1 MALPAKQLYAGS
13 NPALVSNL
21 LPEGYAELPSFSA
34 PEGFYYPWNVEAWI
48 SLTRDPGHRLK

>member
-21 LPEGYAELPSFSA
+21 LPEGHAESPIFSA
-34 PEGFYYPWNVEAWI
+34 PEGYYAPWSVEA
-48 SLTRDPGHRLK
+48 